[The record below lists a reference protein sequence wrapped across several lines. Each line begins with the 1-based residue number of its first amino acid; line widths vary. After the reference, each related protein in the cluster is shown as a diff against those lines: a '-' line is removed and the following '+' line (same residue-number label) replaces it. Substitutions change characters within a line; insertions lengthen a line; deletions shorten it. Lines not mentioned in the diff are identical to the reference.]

1 MDVIIFYFWH
11 LYQIHSFSNILN
23 DEEMMTSH
31 LMRVIRYPN
40 NCRGKLPPVR
50 VGVWFRIRVNLK
62 VGRQILSGTIVLEPC
77 YNYFMIKMSQ
87 LFVTTF
93 MLQLFYD
100 KIIMFQRK
108 KNNNRETL
116 QHATWQNHSVIARFR
131 VLKGLKWQKNKKL
144 PPFRKFV
151 TEVLIFRSTRS
162 QVFFKIGISILEPL
176 SNIVAGLLLQNT

>member
-1 MDVIIFYFWH
+1 MEFFVLYQYKDYKNIFLFALYFLFHQNLIVLHMDVIIFYFWH

-116 QHATWQNHSVIARFR
+116 QHATWQNHSFIARFR
-131 VLKGLKWQKNKKL
+131 VLKGLKWQKN
-144 PPFRKFV
+144 
-151 TEVLIFRSTRS
+151 
-162 QVFFKIGISILEPL
+162 
-176 SNIVAGLLLQNT
+176 